1 MTVDKVLRS
10 SPGTLG
16 DLEQGCAEARRLI
29 LDGHLDAARSRLD
42 ELRKIHGDDHAPMQE
57 TFSALAEAHG
67 DYSVALAHFKRF
79 HVLAIESGASSPL
92 ASRDQLLARL
102 VERQQHNSPDMAWCL
117 VALGAARAPAGA
129 LPHMLRQQCR
139 AQDVLAL
146 GQGEAMLMLLHD
158 VDLPTGRKVCERFR
172 AVWMQQQPTAGPLS
186 MGLTAWRGPGDT
198 GSGLLGRAEQALA
211 RSQREGAPLRT
222 G

>member
-1 MTVDKVLRS
+1 MNPDKVLRS

-29 LDGHLDAARSRLD
+29 HDGQLDIAQARL
-42 ELRKIHGDDHAPMQE
+42 EALRAPHGDDHAPMQE
-57 TFSALAEAHG
+57 ALSALAEARG
-67 DYSVALAHFKRF
+67 EWEVALRHHKRF
-79 HVLAIESGASSPL
+79 HALAMQNGTASPL

-102 VERQQHNSPDMAWCL
+102 AERQQAADTVWCL

-129 LPHMLRQQCR
+129 LPQMLRQQCR

-146 GQGEAMLMLLHD
+146 GHGEAMLMLLHD
-158 VDLPTGRKVCERFR
+158 VDLPTGRRVCERIR
-172 AVWMQQQPTAGPLS
+172 AVWVQQNPGAGPLS
-186 MGLTAWRGPGDT
+186 MGLTAWRGAGDT
-198 GSGLLGRAEQALA
+198 GSGLLGRAETALA
-211 RSQREGAPLRT
+211 RSQREGSALRT

>member
-1 MTVDKVLRS
+1 MNLDKVLRA

-16 DLEQGCAEARRLI
+16 DLEQGCADARRLI
-29 LDGHLDAARSRLD
+29 LDGQLDAARVRLD
-42 ELRKIHGDDHAPMQE
+42 ELRRTHGEEQAPLQE
-57 TFSALAEAHG
+57 ALSAVAEAYG
-67 DYSVALAHFKRF
+67 DLPAALSHYKRF
-79 HVLAIESGASSPL
+79 HALAMQAGASSPL

-102 VERQQHNSPDMAWCL
+102 VERQQQQSSDMAWCL
-117 VALGAARAPAGA
+117 VALAAARAPAGA

-198 GSGLLGRAEQALA
+198 GSGLLGRAEHALA